1 MCLSLEELWY
11 AIKQRRM
18 KSPFL
23 NSWKRERRG
32 KIPLLLLLFK
42 KRKEGSFGCLSFF
55 VMVFEMV
62 MDSSIMLKVSLIR
75 LNVSLKS
82 CRYYLFFWFPKG
94 KAYVGKGK

>member
-1 MCLSLEELWY
+1 MSLSLKELWY

-42 KRKEGSFGCLSFF
+42 KRKEGSLDVFLF
-55 VMVFEMV
+55 VMVLEMV
-62 MDSSIMLKVSLIR
+62 MESSIMLKVSLIR
-75 LNVSLKS
+75 RNVSLKLCGYS
-82 CRYYLFFWFPKG
+82 LFLWFPKG
-94 KAYVGKGK
+94 KT